1 MKIDD
6 VAMYAQLA
14 CILEVSCPKPGNV
27 SRYHDFDDTK
37 YEHFLASGIAI
48 GSAVDQATTAGY
60 QAENGGIEI
69 DSVGIGSLIKKVVT
83 NSQAIHSGGNTNLG
97 IAMLLIPLSA
107 AAGMA
112 IACNKFNNK
121 QIRENIDKII
131 KNTTPSDTIALYEA
145 IKSLNPSWLGTVKYL
160 DINNRDAFTTIKE
173 QNLNIFDVMSYS
185 KHDSIAKELTTKMKI
200 SFELGYP
207 RIVEIFDETKDIN
220 QAVLSCFMTILS
232 KIEDSLI
239 IRKGGIKTAQEISAD
254 AREIMDQ
261 NMDPKKI
268 KMFDKKLRNNGNI
281 LNPGSTAD
289 LVATS
294 LMIAF
299 LNNLKI

>member
-6 VAMYAQLA
+6 IAIYAQLA

-48 GSAVDQATTAGY
+48 HGAVDKAATAGY
-60 QAENGGIEI
+60 RAGKREIEI
-69 DSVGIGSLIKKVVT
+69 DCIGIGSRIKKAVAD
-83 NSQAIHSGGNTNLG
+83 SRAIHSGGNTNLG

-107 AAGMA
+107 AAGMS

-121 QIRENIDKII
+121 QIRENIDRIV
-131 KNTTPSDTIALYEA
+131 KNTTPQDTIDLYEA

-160 DINNRDAFTTIKE
+160 DVNNRDAFATIKE
-173 QNLNIFDVMSYS
+173 QTLNIFDVMSYS

-207 RIVEIFDETKDIN
+207 KIVEIFDETKDID
-220 QAVLSCFMTILS
+220 QALLSCFMIILS
-232 KIEDSLI
+232 TVEDSLI
-239 IRKGGIKTAQEISAD
+239 IRKMGIKTAQEISAD
-254 AREIMDQ
+254 AREILDQ
-261 NMDPKKI
+261 GMDPKEI
-268 KMFDKKLRNNGNI
+268 KTFDKKLRNNGNR

-289 LVATS
+289 LVAAS

-299 LNNLKI
+299 LNNLRI